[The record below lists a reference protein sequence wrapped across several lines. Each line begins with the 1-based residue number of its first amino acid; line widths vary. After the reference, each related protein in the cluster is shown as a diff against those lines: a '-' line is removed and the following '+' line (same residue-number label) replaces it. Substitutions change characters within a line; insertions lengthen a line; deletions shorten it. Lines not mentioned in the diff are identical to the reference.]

1 MDRRWFLSVAA
12 GAVLASCTPPQ
23 QAKQEVAT
31 TAPDPAEIIR
41 PLYERYMT
49 DPAATTFPVLE
60 EQAPWSASMRQSLID
75 MMARSQAANEPI
87 LDADPFVMAQDW
99 QISAVAVSTESVVAN
114 SHAVV
119 RARFVNID
127 QPREVVFDM
136 VWEDNGW
143 RVDNI
148 RGDGFDLREV
158 AGRQP

>member
-1 MDRRWFLSVAA
+1 MLHRRIVLIAA
-12 GAVLASCTPPQ
+12 LALAAACSPPQ
-23 QAKQEVAT
+23 QPKQEDAPI
-31 TAPDPAEIIR
+31 PDPAEVIR

-49 DPAATTFPVLE
+49 DPAATTFPTLE
-60 EQAPWSASMRQSLID
+60 EQAPWSASMRQALVD

-87 LDADPFVMAQDW
+87 LDADPFVLAQDW
-99 QISAVAVSTESVVAN
+99 QISAVAVSTDAVSAS

-127 QPREVVFDM
+127 QPREVLFDM
-136 VWEDNGW
+136 VWEGDGW

-148 RGDGFDLREV
+148 RSEGFDLREV

>member
-23 QAKQEVAT
+23 QAKQEEAT